1 MKKIFCKNFVIF
13 FSLIL
18 VSCAA
23 KNDQQAQIRIVDL
36 HGKSRAVHT
45 QVPELNLQAMYMQ
58 GMSPKPSGPSNNP
71 NVAENYSENSAA
83 VSQQNPPQNNNDFG
97 KTIQQTFQPITQKQ
111 NQQVA
116 ANNNVVTT
124 AGALQDQ
131 DQTVQY
137 DLSESD
143 QTPVVEEKLP
153 TKKHAKKITASN
165 KSSKKTVA
173 AASATKGIFVQVG
186 SFSVLYNAKQSLAS
200 MQKFHGGIV
209 ETIEGEKPIY
219 RVLLGPFS
227 NKKAANQMVA
237 KITNSGHEA
246 IVVRNK

>member
-1 MKKIFCKNFVIF
+1 MKKIFCTILVIF
-13 FSLIL
+13 FSLVF

-23 KNDQQAQIRIVDL
+23 KKDQQTQIRIVDL
-36 HGKSRAVHT
+36 QGKSRAVHT

-58 GMSPKPSGPSNNP
+58 GMSTQASGPSNNS
-71 NVAENYSENSAA
+71 AQAKNSAEIP
-83 VSQQNPPQNNNDFG
+83 QQNLTQNNNDFG
-97 KTIQQTFQPITQKQ
+97 KTIQQVFQPISQKQ

-124 AGALQDQ
+124 AGAVQNP

-143 QTPVVEEKLP
+143 QAPAMEEKLP
-153 TKKHAKKITASN
+153 AKKSAKKILTSK

-200 MQKFHGGIV
+200 MQKFHSGIV
-209 ETIEGEKPIY
+209 ETVEGEKPIY

-237 KITNSGHEA
+237 KITNSGREA
-246 IVVRNK
+246 IVVRNR